1 MARGLQSAAAM
12 TAYESTST
20 LRALARAHAPLSIE
34 HERAL
39 ITKARAGSACAR
51 DALVR
56 GHMRLVIATVRK
68 LRRNA
73 DEDLIA
79 EGVLGLLEALD
90 RFDPSYDVRLAT
102 YAAPWIRV
110 RAQRHILATRRIVGA
125 PDTRAARKVLARIG
139 RVERFLFATTGCA
152 SAEAIAR
159 EIGVEADDVAQVMI
173 AMRTSDTPVGSQRDE
188 GGVLEPSDTLPS
200 PEESLA
206 DREERA
212 QISHAVSR
220 ALAVLPQRERAIVEA
235 RRLEDET
242 KHTLGELAQTLHL
255 SSERVRQLEI
265 RALRRLGR
273 ELAHLAA

>member
-1 MARGLQSAAAM
+1 MNN
-12 TAYESTST
+12 YESTST
-20 LRALARAHAPLSIE
+20 LRALARANGPLTVE
-34 HERAL
+34 RERAL
-39 ITKARAGSACAR
+39 ISRARTGDARAR
-51 DALVR
+51 DELVR

-73 DEDLIA
+73 DDDLVA

-110 RAQRHILATRRIVGA
+110 RAQRHILANRRIVSA

-139 RVERFLFATTGCA
+139 RVERHLFATTGNA
-152 SAEAIAR
+152 SAEAIAV
-159 EIGVEADDVAQVMI
+159 EIGVGADDVTQVMV
-173 AMRTSDTPVGSQRDE
+173 AMRCSDTPVGHQREE
-188 GGVLEPSDTLPS
+188 GGVLEPADTLPS
-200 PEESLA
+200 PEDALA
-206 DREERA
+206 SSEERA
-212 QISHAVSR
+212 QLTNAVAR
-220 ALAVLPQRERAIVEA
+220 ALAVLPERERAIVEA
-235 RRLEDET
+235 RRLEDDH
-242 KHTLGELAQTLHL
+242 KHTLGEIAQTLQL